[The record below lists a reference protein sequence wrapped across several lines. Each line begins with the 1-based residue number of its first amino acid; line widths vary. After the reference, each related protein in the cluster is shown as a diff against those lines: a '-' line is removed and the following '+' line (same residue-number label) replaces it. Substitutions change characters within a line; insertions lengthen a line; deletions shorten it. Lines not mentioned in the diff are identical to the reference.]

1 MIEIDPGDLVWV
13 SPDVTVGRE
22 QSGRRPALVVAGEG
36 YLATVDTFAIVV
48 PMTSVKRG
56 WPNHVI
62 VSGGALPN
70 DSWAMTEQV
79 RTVSRE
85 RIVGRAGRA
94 DAATLRAVRMWIGD
108 FLDL

>member
-1 MIEIDPGDLVWV
+1 MTEIAPGDLVWV

-36 YLATVDTFAIVV
+36 YLITVDTLAIVV
-48 PMTSVKRG
+48 PVTSVNRG

-62 VSGGALPN
+62 VRGGALPH
-70 DSWAMTEQV
+70 DSWAMTEQI

-85 RIVGRAGRA
+85 RIVGGAGRA
-94 DAATLRAVRMWIGD
+94 DAATLGAVRTWIRD